1 MSLCTEFI
9 NQTECILELT
19 NIYNIKLISLFLILV
34 IAIYLWYV
42 SRFIDKEESFY
53 HYFLYLIT
61 AYMPIIYVALSP
73 FYALILKHSV
83 SFDTFVLILVGIYLV
98 AFTLGFGLVAFFA
111 KKKIYNLISKE
122 NLDSLRERRKYQ

>member
-9 NQTECILELT
+9 NNTECVLELT

-42 SRFIDKEESFY
+42 SRFIEKEQSFY

-73 FYALILKHSV
+73 FYALILKHSI
-83 SFDTFVLILVGIYLV
+83 SFDLFVMILVGIYFI
-98 AFTLGFGLVAFFA
+98 AFALGFGLLSFFA
-111 KKKIYNLISKE
+111 KKKIYELISKE
-122 NLDSLRERRKYQ
+122 NLDNLREMRKYK